1 MDILCFVLFRQV
13 VVTTQVSVE
22 GPLLAVSENM
32 FVHNNSKHGRKPKRL
47 DGTEGTGNSPLSMHS
62 GHSLIG
68 SENSYDG
75 LYPALTVGSPCI
87 KAISPSEGWT
97 TGGDT
102 VVIVGDNFF
111 DGLQVV
117 FGSQL
122 VWSEFI
128 TPHAIRV
135 QTPPKYVPGVVDI
148 ILSYKGKHFCKG
160 SPGRF
165 VYVC

>member
-1 MDILCFVLFRQV
+1 MNSTFPWTEIDDMF
-13 VVTTQVSVE
+13 
-22 GPLLAVSENM
+22 LL
-32 FVHNNSKHGRKPKRL
+32 L
-47 DGTEGTGNSPLSMHS
+47 T
-62 GHSLIG
+62 
-68 SENSYDG
+68 G
-75 LYPALTVGSPCI
+75 LYPALAVGSPCI

-148 ILSYKGKHFCKG
+148 VLSYKGKHFCKG

-165 VYVC
+165 VYVCKLTCSSCFARNVRIVSNSLLT